1 LNYTTFGDSNSV
13 RIGEWVLA
21 VGNPF
26 NLNSTVTAGI
36 ISAKSRDLSGQNTQS
51 FIQTDAAVNP
61 GNSGGALVNIKG
73 ELIGINTAISSQTGS
88 YIGYSFAVPSNIARK
103 VVENIMEFGNVQN
116 GILGVI
122 GGELN
127 SKNSIEYGVDQTE
140 GFFVTGIQKGTGAEK
155 AGIQKGDIIQ
165 RMDGVTIS
173 KFSDL
178 KGFLN
183 TKSPNDQVDVE
194 ILRDGSQLSLLV
206 TLEKRTTI
214 DIPIIGTLQEPTKK
228 TLENLDIDHG
238 LQLSELSEVHRED
251 WEIDGISEGSIV
263 TAINDIKIYSIN
275 DAQRALEK
283 YSYKVLRIAVVKNN
297 GEKVVYRF
305 R

>member
-1 LNYTTFGDSNSV
+1 MYALT
-13 RIGEWVLA
+13 
-21 VGNPF
+21 
-26 NLNSTVTAGI
+26 
-36 ISAKSRDLSGQNTQS
+36 LSG
-51 FIQTDAAVNP
+51 
-61 GNSGGALVNIKG
+61 IK
-73 ELIGINTAISSQTGS
+73 
-88 YIGYSFAVPSNIARK
+88 
-103 VVENIMEFGNVQN
+103 
-116 GILGVI
+116 
-122 GGELN
+122 
-127 SKNSIEYGVDQTE
+127 
-140 GFFVTGIQKGTGAEK
+140 
-155 AGIQKGDIIQ
+155 KGDVIQ

-194 ILRDGSQLSLLV
+194 ISRDGSQLSLLV

-214 DIPIIGTLQEPTKK
+214 DIPIIGVLQEPTKEA
-228 TLENLDIDHG
+228 LENLDIDHG

-263 TAINDIKIYSIN
+263 TAINDIKIYTIN

-283 YSYKVLRIAVVKNN
+283 YSFKVLRIALVKNN

>member
-1 LNYTTFGDSNSV
+1 
-13 RIGEWVLA
+13 
-21 VGNPF
+21 
-26 NLNSTVTAGI
+26 
-36 ISAKSRDLSGQNTQS
+36 
-51 FIQTDAAVNP
+51 
-61 GNSGGALVNIKG
+61 LVNING
-73 ELIGINTAISSQTGS
+73 ELIGINTAISSQTGN

-103 VVENIMEFGNVQN
+103 VVEDIMEFGNVQN

-127 SKNSIEYGVDQTE
+127 SKNAQDFGVDQTE
-140 GFFVTGIQKGTGAEK
+140 GFYVTDVQKGTGADR

-165 RMDGVTIS
+165 QIDGVTIS

-183 TKSPNDQVDVE
+183 TKSPDDEVE
-194 ILRDGSQLSLLV
+194 VKVLRDGTLESLKV
-206 TLEKRTTI
+206 TLEKLTTI
-214 DIPIIGTLQEPTKK
+214 DIPILGTLKEVPKQA
-228 TLENLDIDHG
+228 LESLDIDYG
-238 LQLSELSEVHRED
+238 LQLSELSETHRED
-251 WEIDGISEGSIV
+251 WESDGISEGSFV
-263 TAINDIKIYSIN
+263 TQINDIKINSIN

-283 YSYKVLRIAVVKNN
+283 YSNKVLRIALVKNN